1 MKIHRLR
8 FVSLSLLLAILSVA
22 GCTGFPDHV
31 TRNEVQEVEDLRV
44 IQPVGSPFTQQL
56 TYRYREFSIREHD
69 ILFDY
74 PDAVHFARKGLASA
88 AGQNVLPEPITDWD
102 IDLRHLK
109 KFIEARSRLMRLL
122 DIGARELHP
131 NISAKA
137 QVSYDC
143 WLEQQEE
150 NWQENDIQSC
160 KRVFFEALEKLETAL
175 ASETIPSDVIG
186 GRTPPKIPFEPINPD
201 RAQIITAQ
209 DLPATASRPLTPS
222 ITKYLAFFDFDSATL
237 SPGAREVLREVA
249 KEVQNNPNL
258 QNMTIIGHAD
268 TSGSEQYNKNLA
280 HNRAIN
286 AEKELI
292 RMGLHEG
299 QIRTKSLG
307 ETSLLIPTRD
317 NVREPANRRIE
328 IIFE

>member
-1 MKIHRLR
+1 M
-8 FVSLSLLLAILSVA
+8 FLAA
-22 GCTGFPDHV
+22 
-31 TRNEVQEVEDLRV
+31 
-44 IQPVGSPFTQQL
+44 
-56 TYRYREFSIREHD
+56 
-69 ILFDY
+69 
-74 PDAVHFARKGLASA
+74 
-88 AGQNVLPEPITDWD
+88 
-102 IDLRHLK
+102 
-109 KFIEARSRLMRLL
+109 
-122 DIGARELHP
+122 
-131 NISAKA
+131 
-137 QVSYDC
+137 
-143 WLEQQEE
+143 
-150 NWQENDIQSC
+150 
-160 KRVFFEALEKLETAL
+160 
-175 ASETIPSDVIG
+175 
-186 GRTPPKIPFEPINPD
+186 
-201 RAQIITAQ
+201 
-209 DLPATASRPLTPS
+209 
-222 ITKYLAFFDFDSATL
+222 L